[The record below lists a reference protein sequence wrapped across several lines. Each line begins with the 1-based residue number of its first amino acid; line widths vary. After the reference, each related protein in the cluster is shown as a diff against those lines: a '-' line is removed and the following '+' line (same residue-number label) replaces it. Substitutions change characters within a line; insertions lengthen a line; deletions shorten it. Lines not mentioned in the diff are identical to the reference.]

1 MSDEADELLRLYGRY
16 RIQDQVAYYEYQADR
31 NERALR
37 RSVIIAAL
45 LFIAATL
52 CGALATANAP
62 GGRGMWAF
70 LSAGFAALAT
80 ALTAYEVAFG
90 FERYSRQYAET
101 LASLKLADA
110 NRPPDIDAKAVV
122 DHVILV
128 ETLLRSEGE
137 SWSQLYAS
145 QIADQTAE
153 SPAATRRVVRAFV
166 ARVVAEER
174 GGAYVVVP
182 PDVVEAL
189 GGGKRIPVL
198 ATFDGIEYRGSI
210 VSMGGGGMILGVLK
224 SIRSARQGAG
234 GRAVGEGR
242 AGHGRSARVDVPAT
256 SLPPWQRPA
265 YGRRSTRSA
274 TRTSGST
281 SQWIEEA
288 KRPDTRS
295 RRIAETVDRASD

>member
-1 MSDEADELLRLYGRY
+1 MSGHEADELLRLYGRY
-16 RIQDQVAYYEYQADR
+16 RIQDQVAYYEHQADR

-52 CGALATANAP
+52 CGALATADAP

-70 LSAGFAALAT
+70 GAAGFAALAT

-110 NRPPDIDAKAVV
+110 NRPPDMDAKTVV

-153 SPAATRRVVRAFV
+153 SPA
-166 ARVVAEER
+166 
-174 GGAYVVVP
+174 
-182 PDVVEAL
+182 
-189 GGGKRIPVL
+189 
-198 ATFDGIEYRGSI
+198 
-210 VSMGGGGMILGVLK
+210 
-224 SIRSARQGAG
+224 
-234 GRAVGEGR
+234 
-242 AGHGRSARVDVPAT
+242 
-256 SLPPWQRPA
+256 RPA
-265 YGRRSTRSA
+265 
-274 TRTSGST
+274 GS
-281 SQWIEEA
+281 
-288 KRPDTRS
+288 
-295 RRIAETVDRASD
+295 